1 MQYTKWPLNLQLFD
15 GDAEGAGDVGTAAT
29 GGDHEAQPADAGQA
43 KHGRKSDLSHVQYG
57 KRAEPDTGSPEGDG
71 NGTEE
76 GQDAAAGE
84 KPTDKSAEF
93 ERMIKGDYKDAFDT
107 RVQGI
112 IDGRFRDFK
121 TMQEQLG
128 KLQPVL
134 QLLSGRY
141 GVDASDVDALS
152 RAVEE
157 DDAYYEAEAERR
169 GLTVEQMKEMKKL
182 ERENDAFRRAQEERE
197 RVEQANRVYAGW
209 MQQAEAARQ
218 IYPNLRFEEEARNQT
233 FTDLLRSGVDVKTA
247 YEVIH
252 KDDILGG
259 AMQYAAQKTAEKVTN
274 NVRARAK
281 RPAENGAGAQ
291 SASRQVTD
299 VNQLGKDDIYEILR
313 RVERGEKISF

>member
-1 MQYTKWPLNLQLFD
+1 MMKHTKWPLNLHLFD
-15 GDAEGAGDVGTAAT
+15 GDAGEGAAAAA
-29 GGDHEAQPADAGQA
+29 GGDPEAELADAGRA
-43 KHGRKSDLSHVQYG
+43 KNGRKSDLSHVQYG
-57 KRAEPDTGSPEGDG
+57 KRAEPDDGSPEGI
-71 NGTEE
+71 EE
-76 GQDAAAGE
+76 DLEEEQAAAAQTT
-84 KPTDKSAEF
+84 KPDKNAEF
-93 ERMIKGDYKDAFDT
+93 EKLIKGDYKEAFDA

-121 TMQEQLG
+121 TLQEQVG
-128 KLQPVL
+128 KLQPVM

-141 GVDASDVDALS
+141 GVDATDVEALS

-157 DDAYYEAEAERR
+157 DNSFYEEEAERR
-169 GLTVEQMKEMKKL
+169 GLTVEQLKEMKRI
-182 ERENDAFRRAQEERE
+182 ERENEAFRKAQEERE
-197 RVEQANRVYAGW
+197 RVEQANRIYAGW

-218 IYPNLRFEEEARNQT
+218 VYPNLRFEEEARNQT

-299 VNQLGKDDIYEILR
+299 VTKLQKEDIYEILR

>member
-15 GDAEGAGDVGTAAT
+15 GDAGDAGTAAA

-57 KRAEPDTGSPEGDG
+57 KRAEPDTGSPEDNG
-71 NGTEE
+71 NGPEE
-76 GQDAAAGE
+76 GQDAAAKGE

-141 GVDASDVDALS
+141 GVDASDMDALS

-218 IYPNLRFEEEARNQT
+218 VYPNLRFEEEARNQT

-299 VNQLGKDDIYEILR
+299 VTKLQKEDIYEILR